1 MKISELR
8 TRCRLFAGIE
18 AGEFAPVLRC
28 LAAVRR
34 SCSDGAAIFRA
45 GERKFSVG
53 IVLSG
58 AVRIVHEDFRG
69 RRMIL
74 AQVPEGELFAEAFAC
89 AGIGSLSFD
98 VVACGRTEVLLADYE
113 RIVTR
118 CSNACAVHAR
128 IIANMACILAEK
140 NVHLATKMQCLSLRS
155 TRDRL
160 LAFLSSRL
168 DKGHD
173 TVEIPFNRQELAD
186 YLSVDRSALSR
197 ELGLMQ
203 KEGLLRFHKNRFT
216 LL

>member
-8 TRCRLFAGIE
+8 THCHLFAGIE

-58 AVRIVHEDFRG
+58 DMRIVHEDFRG

-89 AGIGSLSFD
+89 AGIGAL
-98 VVACGRTEVLLADYE
+98 
-113 RIVTR
+113 
-118 CSNACAVHAR
+118 
-128 IIANMACILAEK
+128 
-140 NVHLATKMQCLSLRS
+140 
-155 TRDRL
+155 
-160 LAFLSSRL
+160 
-168 DKGHD
+168 
-173 TVEIPFNRQELAD
+173 PFEC
-186 YLSVDRSALSR
+186 
-197 ELGLMQ
+197 
-203 KEGLLRFHKNRFT
+203 
-216 LL
+216 